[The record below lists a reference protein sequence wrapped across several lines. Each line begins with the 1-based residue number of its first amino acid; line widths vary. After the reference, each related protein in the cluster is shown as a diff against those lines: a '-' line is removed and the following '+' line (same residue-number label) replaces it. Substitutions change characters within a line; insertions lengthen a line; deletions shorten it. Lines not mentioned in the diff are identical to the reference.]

1 MAAKMITGSRSGIRL
16 NVANVAKDAAGFDDL
31 DEFWN
36 VSGRCGTN
44 LGPRLHEPGINLGDS
59 F

>member
-1 MAAKMITGSRSGIRL
+1 MITGSRSGIRL

-36 VSGRCGTN
+36 ASGRCGTN